1 MLIRTELK
9 KRVPRQV
16 WPFLRKID
24 KLIIYFTYIIFSI
37 RRSYQR
43 KKLYLTH
50 PYPQSV
56 PIFSSKIQFNTESG
70 CDVET
75 ILSSAGLVCQSG
87 RHSVYIGRK
96 ADICRINDDITKD
109 YPANIGLK
117 IIKSRQLA
125 PDNTPYY
132 TSTEIAPASTYW
144 SMTAVGSME
153 EKKAVANL
161 LYTQGVAPRFYD
173 LIKIQSENNSYHYA
187 FVVEHINGSVLHGR
201 EGEHF
206 ISHFKEVLSLFGM
219 DTISITEHSDLR
231 PPLFRNNII
240 CGTEG
245 ARYVDIQ
252 NFVLSD
258 LEIVRT
264 IERDF
269 LLYFLQSSEHTV
281 TIITETESGRLDWES
296 YSKNV
301 DFLSGILEC
310 NDISINDSVIF
321 TQSNLAVF
329 FLPYFLHRGAFWVH
343 ILEPKNTALNNWIFL
358 NGFTRFSFGVNT
370 QAFDWLFQAA
380 FHTKLYVIII
390 DKNSQIAAND
400 IIELFDYIL
409 VFSNF
414 AKSKEAINDMFSAYG
429 FCLKFSHHF
438 RQKFYVHLL
447 EGRYK

>member
-1 MLIRTELK
+1 MQIRAELK
-9 KRVPRQV
+9 KRIPRQV

-24 KLIIYFTYIIFSI
+24 KYLIYVTYIILFI

-43 KKLYLTH
+43 KKLNLTH

-56 PIFSSKIQFNTESG
+56 PVFPSEIQFNTESG
-70 CDVET
+70 IDLES
-75 ILSSAGLVCQSG
+75 ILSTAGLICYSG

-96 ADICRINDDITKD
+96 ADICQINGDITKD

-132 TSTEIAPASTYW
+132 TSSEIAPASTYW

-161 LYTQGVAPRFYD
+161 LYTQGVAPRVYD
-173 LIKIQSENNSYHYA
+173 LIKILSENKAYHYA

-231 PPLFRNNII
+231 PPVFRNNII

-245 ARYVDIQ
+245 ARYIDIQ

-258 LEIVRT
+258 SELVRT

-269 LLYFLQSSEHTV
+269 LLNFLQSSDQTA
-281 TIITETESGRLDWES
+281 TIFTETESGRFDWES
-296 YSKNV
+296 YSKSV
-301 DFLSGILEC
+301 DILSGILEC
-310 NDISINDSVIF
+310 NDISINEFVIF

-329 FLPYFLHRGAFWVH
+329 FLPYLLHLGAPWVH
-343 ILEPKNTALNNWIFL
+343 ILEPKNTAIANWMFL
-358 NGFTRFSFGVNT
+358 NGFSRFSFGVNM
-370 QAFDWLFQAA
+370 QAFDWLFQES
-380 FHTKLYVIII
+380 FHTKSYVIII
-390 DKNSQIAAND
+390 DEKTHIAVND
-400 IIELFDYIL
+400 IIKLFDYIL
-409 VFSNF
+409 VLSNF
-414 AKSKEAINDMFSAYG
+414 AKLDEAINDEFSAYG
-429 FCLKFSHHF
+429 FSLKYSNNFN
-438 RQKFYVHLL
+438 QKFYVHLL
-447 EGRYK
+447 VKPPA